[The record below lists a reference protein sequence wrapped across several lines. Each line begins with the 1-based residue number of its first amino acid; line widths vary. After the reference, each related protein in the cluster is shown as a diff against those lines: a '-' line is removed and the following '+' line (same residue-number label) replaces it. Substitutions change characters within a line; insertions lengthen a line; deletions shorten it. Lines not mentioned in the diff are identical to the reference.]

1 MPSITVEYDTW
12 SAYIVPPFKYLDGRT
27 VLKLGGTR
35 KVSADQNQEEKMNR
49 TKEVGKESGE
59 KTKKREKAKENEK
72 KAQGGGGVGE
82 KGSETEKEKK
92 EVGNVGK
99 EKEVETPKEK
109 EVKGV
114 EVEEGALQQAQQLYD
129 DGVFTKEE
137 WEMEKVC
144 GCVGVC
150 TGCFVRE
157 GYYYENRMMT
167 GHTLLHTRARTH
179 TYTHTHTRTKR
190 YLHTYIQRHTYIHTY
205 MYTCMHAHIH
215 TDTPYHTCI
224 PT

>member
-1 MPSITVEYDTW
+1 M
-12 SAYIVPPFKYLDGRT
+12 PPFKYLDGRT

-144 GCVGVC
+144 GCVHRVFCERG
-150 TGCFVRE
+150 
-157 GYYYENRMMT
+157 
-167 GHTLLHTRARTH
+167 LLLR
-179 TYTHTHTRTKR
+179 K
-190 YLHTYIQRHTYIHTY
+190 
-205 MYTCMHAHIH
+205 
-215 TDTPYHTCI
+215 
-224 PT
+224 